1 MSFRLVSR
9 VRSGV
14 RLRVTVGLTLTLAV
28 LLAATA
34 ASTLGATSLSANHMA
49 AQRDAAGLLG
59 RVILPPGAVPA
70 SKEPAGDD
78 GALRGPPVTQAGVKV
93 VDRHR
98 WWTLPEPVSMV
109 YGFVRSHVPPSAK
122 LSTWSGPPGSVG
134 APAASFAAYAFPPG
148 AGYLPMRELAVAV
161 VGLPGGSTGVRAD
174 AQVQWII
181 PRPRAERIPSRA
193 RLLEVIVARPGAAPL
208 AMRTVTDPHRV
219 HRIAAMINSLQTVQP
234 EDINCPSYPTS
245 APEVTF
251 TFRTAPR
258 GPVLAHASEPAYAT
272 EPTTPCDPMTITID
286 GRRWTPLL
294 GGASVVHATQ
304 QMLHIKLQRSG

>member
-1 MSFRLVSR
+1 MSSRLVSR
-9 VRSGV
+9 VRSGL
-14 RLRVTVGLTLTLAV
+14 RLRVTVSLTLTLAV
-28 LLAATA
+28 LLGAVA
-34 ASTLGATSLSANHMA
+34 ASTVGATSLGANYTA

-59 RVILPPGAVPA
+59 RVILPPGTVPA

-78 GALRGPPVTQAGVKV
+78 RALSGPPVTQAGGKI

-98 WWTLPEPVSMV
+98 WWMIPEPVSTV

-148 AGYLPMRELAVAV
+148 VGYLPMRELAVAV

-181 PRPRAERIPSRA
+181 PRPRGERIPSRA
-193 RLLEVIVARPGAAPL
+193 RLLQVTVARPGAAPL
-208 AMRTVTDPHRV
+208 AMRTVTDLHRV
-219 HRIAAMINSLQTVQP
+219 HRIAAMIDSLQTVQP
-234 EDINCPSYPTS
+234 EAINCPSYPTS
-245 APEVTF
+245 APVVTF
-251 TFRTAPR
+251 TFRAAR
-258 GPVLAHASEPAYAT
+258 GGPVLARGSEPAYAT

-294 GGASVVHATQ
+294 GGASVVHAAQ
-304 QMLHIKLQRSG
+304 QALHVKLQRSG